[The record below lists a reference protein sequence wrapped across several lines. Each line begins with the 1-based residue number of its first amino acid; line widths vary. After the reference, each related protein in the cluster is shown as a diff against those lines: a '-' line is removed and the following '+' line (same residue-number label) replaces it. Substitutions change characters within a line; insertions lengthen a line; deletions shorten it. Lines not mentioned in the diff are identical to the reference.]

1 MSFSNNLRIRSQSV
15 VDNEASPLAG
25 VTATV
30 GVAVGLIA
38 PVPLPL

>member
-30 GVAVGLIA
+30 GVVAAAII
-38 PVPLPL
+38 